1 MPAAEVTV
9 GTAEMAID
17 AVNTRYGFGSGRICY
32 LASGEDRTVYIAD
45 GVVYKIGSRDTAN
58 PYDHEVQ
65 QEARA
70 RGYRWA
76 PPASTLWTVT
86 DQYGDEE
93 VLAMPYLEDDGTEP
107 DPRALAEMHE
117 QTGGGVDWENYVV
130 IGGQPIVFDCCTVRL
145 RDT

>member
-1 MPAAEVTV
+1 MSHNRPV
-9 GTAEMAID
+9 GTAEMACEAVLRRYYGTGPLGID
-17 AVNTRYGFGSGRICY
+17 Y

-45 GVVYKIGSRDTAN
+45 GIVYKVGSRDTAN

-86 DQYGDEE
+86 TEYGDEE
-93 VLAMPYLEDDGTEP
+93 VLAMPYLEDDGTNA
-107 DPRALAEMHE
+107 DPQALAEMHE
-117 QTGGGVDWENYVV
+117 QTGGGVDRSNYVV
-130 IGGQPIVFDCCTVRL
+130 IDGQPVVFDGCTVQL
-145 RDT
+145 KST